1 MGRLQKPGDVQDWLE
16 ERRHRAPETVHV
28 SGIDRKQH
36 WEQAWSGRP
45 AERMSWHQAEPTRSL
60 AMIEDAGLAPGDAL
74 IDIGGGASTLAG
86 HLLARGFEDVTVLDL
101 SRSALDAA
109 RRAMGHA
116 ADQVTWVEE
125 DVTAFRPGRNYQ
137 LWHDRAVFHFLLEAD
152 DRERY
157 AAALRRA
164 LSPGGQ
170 AIIATFASD
179 GPRQCSGLEVVRYDA
194 EGIVAALGDGLE
206 LVDTQRERHGTPNGT
221 IQNFSYFRFIRANDD
236 SSDPLQSVREGK
248 SEEP

>member
-1 MGRLQKPGDVQDWLE
+1 MSE
-16 ERRHRAPETVHV
+16 
-28 SGIDRKQH
+28 IDNKQH
-36 WEQAWSGRP
+36 WERAWSERP
-45 AERMSWHQAEPTRSL
+45 ADRMSWYQAEPRRSL
-60 AMIEDAGLAPGDAL
+60 AMIEDAGATPRDAL

-101 SRSALDAA
+101 SRSALDSA
-109 RRAMGHA
+109 RRAMGRA
-116 ADQVTWVEE
+116 ADRVTWVEE
-125 DVTAFRPGRNYQ
+125 DVTAFRPGRNYR

-164 LSPGGQ
+164 LLPGGQ

-179 GPRQCSGLEVVRYDA
+179 GPRRCSGLEVVRYDA

-206 LVDTQRERHGTPNGT
+206 LVDTQPERHGTPNGT
-221 IQNFSYFRFIRANDD
+221 IQNFNYFRFIRANDD
-236 SSDPLQSVREGK
+236 SSDPLQSVREEK